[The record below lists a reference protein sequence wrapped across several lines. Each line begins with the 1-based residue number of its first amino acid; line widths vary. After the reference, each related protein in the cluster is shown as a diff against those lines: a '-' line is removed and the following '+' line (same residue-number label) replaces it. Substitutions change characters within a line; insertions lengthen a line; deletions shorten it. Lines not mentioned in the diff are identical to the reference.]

1 MVTRGLSA
9 KFKASVASFP
19 VRDSRGHEVDFVV
32 DLVSRRIPIEAK
44 SGLTVAGDAFDGL
57 DRYLDLSR
65 DPAGLLVYGG
75 DEARPCG
82 RHHLMP
88 WWALS

>member
-1 MVTRGLSA
+1 MYGEPAEPVTARSDL
-9 KFKASVASFP
+9 
-19 VRDSRGHEVDFVV
+19 HVD
-32 DLVSRRIPIEAK
+32 VSKGITV
-44 SGLTVAGDAFDGL
+44 TVAGDALDGL

-75 DEARPCG
+75 DEARPRG
-82 RHHLMP
+82 RHYLMP